1 MFSSDNFKDYIL
13 LDAGDLEK
21 LESWGGIILRR
32 PDPMAIWPKLRPEL
46 WDKAVGYYHRSSK
59 GGGYWEF
66 KEKLK
71 DKWNVNYKDLKFKVS
86 PTNFKHTGIF
96 PEQAANWDFISE
108 KLANKPDAKVL
119 NLFAYSGAATMVASN
134 CRISEVVHVDASKGM
149 VEWAKENS
157 HLNNLDNEKIRYIV
171 DDCLKFMK
179 REVRRGRKYDG
190 IIMDPPSYG
199 RGPNNELFKFEEQI
213 NPLIEEALNLLSD
226 NALFLIINTY
236 TTGYSS
242 TTIENTLRR
251 HVELKGLNGHIEAS
265 ELGLNIK
272 DSNYYLPCGF
282 TTRWYR

>member
-1 MFSSDNFKDYIL
+1 
-13 LDAGDLEK
+13 
-21 LESWGGIILRR
+21 
-32 PDPMAIWPKLRPEL
+32 
-46 WDKAVGYYHRSSK
+46 
-59 GGGYWEF
+59 
-66 KEKLK
+66 
-71 DKWNVNYKDLKFKVS
+71 
-86 PTNFKHTGIF
+86 
-96 PEQAANWDFISE
+96 
-108 KLANKPDAKVL
+108 
-119 NLFAYSGAATMVASN
+119 
-134 CRISEVVHVDASKGM
+134 M